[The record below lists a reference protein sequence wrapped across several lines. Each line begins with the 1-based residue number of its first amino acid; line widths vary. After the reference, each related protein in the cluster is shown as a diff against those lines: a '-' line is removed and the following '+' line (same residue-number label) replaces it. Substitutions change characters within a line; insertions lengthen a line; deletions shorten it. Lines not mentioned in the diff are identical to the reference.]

1 MEKNASVLN
10 IKRQFRLIH
19 GFDKWL
25 ALPETEKN
33 IEDFLTD
40 LIHFKSSYAKT
51 LLNGLLSSIR
61 QSFLE
66 ILFLILRQ
74 ILLRISLM

>member
-1 MEKNASVLN
+1 MMEKNASVLN

-25 ALPETEKN
+25 ALPEMEKN

-40 LIHFKSSYAKT
+40 PI
-51 LLNGLLSSIR
+51 LLSHHMQKHYSMGSYL
-61 QSFLE
+61 QSGS
-66 ILFLILRQ
+66 R
-74 ILLRISLM
+74 S